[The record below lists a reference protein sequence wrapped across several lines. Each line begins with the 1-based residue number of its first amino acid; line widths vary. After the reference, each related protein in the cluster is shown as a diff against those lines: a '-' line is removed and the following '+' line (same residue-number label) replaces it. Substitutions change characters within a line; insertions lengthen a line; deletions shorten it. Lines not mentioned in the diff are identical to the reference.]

1 MSSPLSIL
9 RQDLFT
15 VAYGSDGED
24 VDDDEQLETDEEPHN
39 SFINIHSYH
48 VRSTCLLLSQMTLRV
63 PSEFRNLNLIAEGI
77 GIF

>member
-1 MSSPLSIL
+1 MLIFVEQQLVMSSPLSIL
-9 RQDLFT
+9 HQDLFT

-48 VRSTCLLLSQMTLRV
+48 VRSTCLLLS
-63 PSEFRNLNLIAEGI
+63 
-77 GIF
+77 